1 MSPYLERLRGA
12 VGNDLLIVPGA
23 AGIVRDADG
32 RVLVLR
38 RADDGRWDLPAGATD
53 PGETP
58 AETVQRE
65 VREES
70 GLVVRATRIAGVF
83 GGRDFRH
90 TYPDGSRV
98 EGIVTVFECEW
109 VGGELRHDDGE
120 ATDARFF
127 APHQMP
133 PLIYPY
139 PPTIFTAPGERASFQ
154 GAEVAA
160 R

>member
-12 VGNDLLIVPGA
+12 FGKDLLIVPGA
-23 AGIVRDADG
+23 AAIVRDAHG
-32 RVLVLR
+32 RVLVLKR
-38 RADDGRWDLPAGATD
+38 SDDGQWDLPAGATD

-70 GLVVRATRIAGVF
+70 GLEVRATRIAGVF
-83 GGRDFRH
+83 GGRAFRH

-98 EGIVTVFECEW
+98 EGLVTVFECER

-120 ATDARFF
+120 ATAARFF
-127 APHQMP
+127 APDEMP
-133 PLIYPY
+133 RLIYPY
-139 PPTIFTAPGERASFQ
+139 PDALFTDSRERALFQ
-154 GAEVAA
+154 DAG
-160 R
+160 

>member
-1 MSPYLERLRGA
+1 MTASPYLERLRKA
-12 VGNDLLIVPGA
+12 VGKDLLIVPGA

-32 RVLVLR
+32 RVLVLKR
-38 RADDGRWDLPAGATD
+38 SDDGNWDLPAGASD

-70 GLVVRATRIAGVF
+70 GLEVRATRVAGVF
-83 GGRDFRH
+83 GGREFRH

-98 EGIVTVFECEW
+98 EGLVTVFDCEW
-109 VGGELRHDDGE
+109 IGGELRHADGE
-120 ATDARFF
+120 ASAARFF
-127 APHQMP
+127 APNEIP

-139 PPTIFTAPGERASFQ
+139 PAAMFGAPLEQALFQ
-154 GAEVAA
+154 HAT
-160 R
+160 